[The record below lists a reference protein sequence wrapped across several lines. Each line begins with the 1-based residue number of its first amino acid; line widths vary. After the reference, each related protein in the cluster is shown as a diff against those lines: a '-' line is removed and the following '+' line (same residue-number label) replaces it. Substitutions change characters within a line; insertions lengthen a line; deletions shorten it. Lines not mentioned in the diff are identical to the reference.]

1 MEKQR
6 KEHKGLK
13 VLRFI
18 GLVFLVMI
26 AAGVALYLYADN
38 KADIVKGY
46 NREIDTGGPLEAKY
60 LQDGPYA
67 AKKTTA
73 RAMWRQASTT
83 RCGQMTTVKA
93 CCRSPMKS
101 KLPSLL

>member
-67 AKKTTA
+67 AKRPQPRLRTPSKN
-73 RAMWRQASTT
+73 T
-83 RCGQMTTVKA
+83 RSIILKRWNPPGKPIPC
-93 CCRSPMKS
+93 S
-101 KLPSLL
+101 SL